1 MKKIYLSILM
11 TLCPLL
17 PGMAQQ
23 VSQTGREA
31 VGQTGLRASAAQ
43 TSKPFLQE
51 GKEWYTRCVHYFLG
65 ESFHTERIEG
75 DTILDGVAYKKLY
88 DGNVVEGF
96 LREENG
102 KVFGKVGS
110 YYDAYDTSDWSSHL
124 VYDFSLGKGDTT
136 VSHDY
141 FRLNVNTVDTILV
154 DGESYRRLGIGCYS
168 YYGGGTDYSN
178 GDTQQYWV
186 EGIGSDVGP
195 DPGPGF
201 DWVTSS
207 YMTFDSCKVDGKL
220 LFTSNDFLRIPH
232 CDRQW
237 ICADYRKTNNIETH
251 ELYFLRHGRRSY
263 ACAGETT
270 LNGKT
275 YQKVYSNKYL
285 FAMRREGGRV
295 LADADSYRAAFAQA
309 SDVYP
314 TNDEGEYILYDYDAH
329 VGDAYLGTK
338 YTVVQE
344 GDTTLSDGQSRRML
358 VLSSG
363 HRLIEGVGCVNV
375 QGTPFDYLCHDNAP
389 NTFFDFS
396 LLENYY
402 DAEGHRIYVNTREKA
417 YEAIVAGVQTV
428 ATSDRLAS
436 DDRIYDLQG
445 RRMDV
450 RHLPKGIYIQHGK
463 KFVVK

>member
-23 VSQTGREA
+23 VSQTGRET

-43 TSKPFLQE
+43 VSKPFLQE
-51 GKEWYTRCVHYFLG
+51 GKEWYYRSVYGPRGADINYYCKI
-65 ESFHTERIEG
+65 SG
-75 DTILDGVAYKKLY
+75 DTLVRDVSYWKLVNWQGKFLDGLHEEGHKVSSVSAGGLFDFNLQLNDTLK
-88 DGNVVEGF
+88 DEFGVV
-96 LREENG
+96 
-102 KVFGKVGS
+102 VS
-110 YYDAYDTSDWSSHL
+110 TS
-124 VYDFSLGKGDTT
+124 
-136 VSHDY
+136 
-141 FRLNVNTVDTILV
+141 DTILV
-154 DGESYRRLGIGCYS
+154 DEQRYFRLGIAPIDS
-168 YYGGGTDYSN
+168 YYEESRFASPRE
-178 GDTQQYWV
+178 YWV
-186 EGIGSDVGP
+186 EGIGSSYGLYPIWGMFIIGP
-195 DPGPGF
+195 HDEL
-201 DWVTSS
+201 
-207 YMTFDSCKVDGKL
+207 DSCRVDGKL
-220 LFTSNDFLRIPH
+220 LFTRNDFLRVPQSQ
-232 CDRQW
+232 RQW
-237 ICADYRKTNNIETH
+237 VQGDYRIYPANTPYLINYAKRTYAAVG
-251 ELYFLRHGRRSY
+251 ELEIGGR
-263 ACAGETT
+263 
-270 LNGKT
+270 T
-275 YQKVYSNKYL
+275 YQKIYNCTKSRCAGLDPGPRYSYL

-309 SDVYP
+309 SNVYP
-314 TNDEGEYILYDYDAH
+314 TNEEGEYILYDYDAH
-329 VGDAYLGTK
+329 VGDAYLGTQ

-402 DAEGHRIYVNTREKA
+402 DAEGHRIYVNAREKA
-417 YEAIVAGVQTV
+417 YEAIVAGVETV

-436 DDRIYDLQG
+436 DDRVYDLQG

>member
-23 VSQTGREA
+23 VSQTGRET

-43 TSKPFLQE
+43 TPKPFLQE
-51 GKEWYTRCVHYFLG
+51 GKEWYYRSVYGPRGADINYYCKI
-65 ESFHTERIEG
+65 SG
-75 DTILDGVAYKKLY
+75 DTLVRDVSYCKLVNWQGKFLDGLHEEGRKVSSVSAGGLFDFDLQLNDTLK
-88 DGNVVEGF
+88 DEFGVV
-96 LREENG
+96 
-102 KVFGKVGS
+102 VS
-110 YYDAYDTSDWSSHL
+110 TS
-124 VYDFSLGKGDTT
+124 
-136 VSHDY
+136 
-141 FRLNVNTVDTILV
+141 DTILV
-154 DGESYRRLGIGCYS
+154 DGQRYFRLGIAPIDS
-168 YYGGGTDYSN
+168 YYEESRFASPME
-178 GDTQQYWV
+178 YWV
-186 EGIGSDVGP
+186 EGIGSSYGLYPIWGMFIVGP
-195 DPGPGF
+195 HDEL
-201 DWVTSS
+201 
-207 YMTFDSCKVDGKL
+207 DSCRVDGKL
-220 LFTSNDFLRIPH
+220 LFTRNDFLRVPQSQ
-232 CDRQW
+232 RQW
-237 ICADYRKTNNIETH
+237 VQGDYRIYPANTPYLINYATRTYAAVG
-251 ELYFLRHGRRSY
+251 ELEIGGR
-263 ACAGETT
+263 
-270 LNGKT
+270 T
-275 YQKVYSNKYL
+275 YQKIYNCTKSRCAGLDPGPRYSYL

-309 SDVYP
+309 SNVYP

-329 VGDAYLGTK
+329 VGDAYLGTQ

-363 HRLIEGVGCVNV
+363 HRLIEGVGCVNM

-396 LLENYY
+396 LLENHY

-417 YEAIVAGVQTV
+417 YEAIVAGVETV

-436 DDRIYDLQG
+436 DDRVYDLQG

>member
-23 VSQTGREA
+23 VSQTGRET

-43 TSKPFLQE
+43 TPKPFLQE

-65 ESFHTERIEG
+65 EFFHTERIEG

-102 KVFGKVGS
+102 KVLGKVGS
-110 YYDAYDTSDWSSHL
+110 YYDDYDTSDWSSHL

-154 DGESYRRLGIGCYS
+154 DGEPYRRLGIGCYS

-178 GDTQQYWV
+178 GDTQEYWV

-201 DWVTSS
+201 DWVTSF

-220 LFTSNDFLRIPH
+220 LFTSNDFLRAPH
-232 CDRQW
+232 SDRQW
-237 ICADYRKTNNIETH
+237 ICADYRKTNHWETH

-285 FAMRREGGRV
+285 FAMRREDGRV

-329 VGDAYLGTK
+329 VGDAYLGTQ

-363 HRLIEGVGCVNV
+363 HRLIEGVGCVNM

-428 ATSDRLAS
+428 ATSDRLAT
-436 DDRIYDLQG
+436 DDRVYDLQG

-450 RHLPKGIYIQHGK
+450 RHLPKGIYIQHGR

>member
-1 MKKIYLSILM
+1 MGNNKMKIFRR
-11 TLCPLL
+11 LCVVVCLL
-17 PGMAQQ
+17 NTYGLTVSAQS
-23 VSQTGREA
+23 V
-31 VGQTGLRASAAQ
+31 VN
-43 TSKPFLQE
+43 KPFLQE

-110 YYDAYDTSDWSSHL
+110 YYDAYDTSDWSEHL

-136 VSHDY
+136 VFHDD

-154 DGESYRRLGIGCYS
+154 DGEPYRRLGIGCYS
-168 YYGGGTDYSN
+168 YSGGGTDYSN
-178 GDTQQYWV
+178 GNTQQYWV

-195 DPGPGF
+195 DPEPGF
-201 DWVTSS
+201 LWVTSS

-285 FAMRREGGRV
+285 FAMRREDGRV

-309 SDVYP
+309 SNVYP
-314 TNDEGEYILYDYDAH
+314 TNEEGEYILYDYDAH
-329 VGDAYLGTK
+329 VGDAYLGTQ
-338 YTVVQE
+338 YTVVEE

-389 NTFFDFS
+389 NTFFTFS

-417 YEAIVAGVQTV
+417 YEAIVAGVETV
-428 ATSDRLAS
+428 ATSDRLAT
-436 DDRIYDLQG
+436 DDRVYDLQG

>member
-23 VSQTGREA
+23 VSQTGRET

-43 TSKPFLQE
+43 VSKPFLQE
-51 GKEWYTRCVHYFLG
+51 GKEWYYRSVYGPRGADINYYCKI
-65 ESFHTERIEG
+65 SG
-75 DTILDGVAYKKLY
+75 DTLVRDVSYWKLVNWQGKFLDGLHEEGHKVSSVSAGGLFDFNLQLNDTLK
-88 DGNVVEGF
+88 DEFGVV
-96 LREENG
+96 
-102 KVFGKVGS
+102 VS
-110 YYDAYDTSDWSSHL
+110 TS
-124 VYDFSLGKGDTT
+124 
-136 VSHDY
+136 
-141 FRLNVNTVDTILV
+141 DTILV
-154 DGESYRRLGIGCYS
+154 DEQRYFRLGIAPIDS
-168 YYGGGTDYSN
+168 YYEESRFASPRE
-178 GDTQQYWV
+178 YWV
-186 EGIGSDVGP
+186 EGIGSSYGLYPIWGMFIIGP
-195 DPGPGF
+195 HDEL
-201 DWVTSS
+201 
-207 YMTFDSCKVDGKL
+207 DSCRVDGKL
-220 LFTSNDFLRIPH
+220 LFTRNDFLRVPQSQ
-232 CDRQW
+232 RQW
-237 ICADYRKTNNIETH
+237 VQGDYRIYPANTPYLINYAKRTYAAVG
-251 ELYFLRHGRRSY
+251 ELEIGGR
-263 ACAGETT
+263 
-270 LNGKT
+270 T
-275 YQKVYSNKYL
+275 YQKIYNCTKSRCAGLDPGPRYSYL
-285 FAMRREGGRV
+285 FAMRREGGRM

-314 TNDEGEYILYDYDAH
+314 TNEEGEYILYDYDAH
-329 VGDAYLGTK
+329 VGDAYLGTQ
-338 YTVVQE
+338 YTVVEE

-402 DAEGHRIYVNTREKA
+402 DAEGHRIYVNAREKA
-417 YEAIVAGVQTV
+417 YEAIVAGVETV

-436 DDRIYDLQG
+436 DDRVYDLQG

>member
-23 VSQTGREA
+23 LSQHGRET
-31 VGQTGLRASAAQ
+31 VCLSGLRASAAQ
-43 TSKPFLQE
+43 TPMPFLQE
-51 GKEWYTRCVHYFLG
+51 GKEWYYRSVYAPRG
-65 ESFHTERIEG
+65 ADENYYRKISG
-75 DTILDGVAYKKLY
+75 DTLVGDVSYWKLVNWQGKFVDGLHEEGHKVSSVSAGGLFDFNLQLNDTLKDDYS
-88 DGNVVEGF
+88 GMSIVV
-96 LREENG
+96 
-102 KVFGKVGS
+102 S
-110 YYDAYDTSDWSSHL
+110 TS
-124 VYDFSLGKGDTT
+124 
-136 VSHDY
+136 
-141 FRLNVNTVDTILV
+141 DTILV
-154 DGESYRRLGIGCYS
+154 DGQRYFRLGIAPIDS
-168 YYGGGTDYSN
+168 YYEDSRFASPRE
-178 GDTQQYWV
+178 YWV
-186 EGIGSDVGP
+186 EGIGSSYGLYPIWGMFIVGP
-195 DPGPGF
+195 HDEL
-201 DWVTSS
+201 
-207 YMTFDSCKVDGKL
+207 DSCRVDGKL
-220 LFTSNDFLRIPH
+220 LFTRNDFLRVPQSQ
-232 CDRQW
+232 RQW
-237 ICADYRKTNNIETH
+237 VQGDYRIYPANTPYLINYAKRTYAAVG
-251 ELYFLRHGRRSY
+251 ELEIGGR
-263 ACAGETT
+263 
-270 LNGKT
+270 T
-275 YQKVYSNKYL
+275 YQKIYNCTKSRCAGLDPGPRYSYL

-329 VGDAYLGTK
+329 VGDAYLGTQ

-417 YEAIVAGVQTV
+417 YEAIVAGVETV

-436 DDRIYDLQG
+436 DDRVYDLQG

-450 RHLPKGIYIQHGK
+450 RHLPKGIYIKHGK

>member
-23 VSQTGREA
+23 VSQTGRET

-43 TSKPFLQE
+43 VSKPFLQE
-51 GKEWYTRCVHYFLG
+51 GKEWYYRSVYGPRGADINYYCKI
-65 ESFHTERIEG
+65 SG
-75 DTILDGVAYKKLY
+75 DTLVRDVSYWKLVNWQGKLLDSLHEEGQKGSSVSAGGLFDFNLQLNDTLKDEFGV
-88 DGNVVEGF
+88 VV
-96 LREENG
+96 
-102 KVFGKVGS
+102 S
-110 YYDAYDTSDWSSHL
+110 TS
-124 VYDFSLGKGDTT
+124 
-136 VSHDY
+136 
-141 FRLNVNTVDTILV
+141 DTILV
-154 DGESYRRLGIGCYS
+154 DEQRYFRLGIAPIDS
-168 YYGGGTDYSN
+168 YYEESRFASPRE
-178 GDTQQYWV
+178 YWV
-186 EGIGSDVGP
+186 EGIGSSYGLYPIWGMFIIGP
-195 DPGPGF
+195 HDEL
-201 DWVTSS
+201 
-207 YMTFDSCKVDGKL
+207 DSCRVDGKL
-220 LFTSNDFLRIPH
+220 LFTRNDFLRVPQSQ
-232 CDRQW
+232 RQW
-237 ICADYRKTNNIETH
+237 VQGDYRIYPANTPYLINYAKRTYAAVG
-251 ELYFLRHGRRSY
+251 ELEIGGR
-263 ACAGETT
+263 
-270 LNGKT
+270 T
-275 YQKVYSNKYL
+275 YQKIYNCTKSRCAGLDPGPRYSYL

-314 TNDEGEYILYDYDAH
+314 TNEEGEYILYDYDAH
-329 VGDAYLGTK
+329 VGDAYLGTQ
-338 YTVVQE
+338 YTVVEE

-402 DAEGHRIYVNTREKA
+402 DAEGHRIYVNAREKA
-417 YEAIVAGVQTV
+417 YEAIVAGVETV

-436 DDRIYDLQG
+436 DDRVYDLQG

>member
-23 VSQTGREA
+23 VSQTGRET

-43 TSKPFLQE
+43 TPMPFLQE
-51 GKEWYTRCVHYFLG
+51 GKEWYYRSVYGPRGADINYYCKI
-65 ESFHTERIEG
+65 SG
-75 DTILDGVAYKKLY
+75 DTLVRDVSYWKLVNWQGKFLDGLHEEGRKVSSVSAGGLFDFDLQLNDTLK
-88 DGNVVEGF
+88 DEFGVV
-96 LREENG
+96 
-102 KVFGKVGS
+102 VS
-110 YYDAYDTSDWSSHL
+110 TS
-124 VYDFSLGKGDTT
+124 
-136 VSHDY
+136 
-141 FRLNVNTVDTILV
+141 DTILV
-154 DGESYRRLGIGCYS
+154 DGQRYFRLGIAPIDS
-168 YYGGGTDYSN
+168 YYEESHFASPME
-178 GDTQQYWV
+178 YWV
-186 EGIGSDVGP
+186 EGIGSSYGLYPIWGMFIIGP
-195 DPGPGF
+195 HDEL
-201 DWVTSS
+201 
-207 YMTFDSCKVDGKL
+207 DSCRVDGKL
-220 LFTSNDFLRIPH
+220 LFTRNDFLRVPQSQ
-232 CDRQW
+232 RQW
-237 ICADYRKTNNIETH
+237 VQGDYRIYPANTPYLINYAKRTYAAVG
-251 ELYFLRHGRRSY
+251 ELEIGGR
-263 ACAGETT
+263 
-270 LNGKT
+270 T
-275 YQKVYSNKYL
+275 YQKIYNCTKSRCAGLDPGPRYSYL

-329 VGDAYLGTK
+329 VGDAYLGTQ

-363 HRLIEGVGCVNV
+363 HRLIEGVGCVNM

-402 DAEGHRIYVNTREKA
+402 DAEGHRIYVNTCEKA
-417 YEAIVAGVQTV
+417 YEAIVAGVETV

-436 DDRIYDLQG
+436 DDRVYDLQG

>member
-23 VSQTGREA
+23 VSQTGRET

-43 TSKPFLQE
+43 VSKPFLQE
-51 GKEWYTRCVHYFLG
+51 GKEWYYRSVYGPRGADINYYCKI
-65 ESFHTERIEG
+65 SG
-75 DTILDGVAYKKLY
+75 DTLVRDVSYWKLVNWQGKFLDGLHEEGHKVSSVSAGGLFDFNLQLNDTLK
-88 DGNVVEGF
+88 DEFGVV
-96 LREENG
+96 
-102 KVFGKVGS
+102 VS
-110 YYDAYDTSDWSSHL
+110 TS
-124 VYDFSLGKGDTT
+124 
-136 VSHDY
+136 
-141 FRLNVNTVDTILV
+141 DTILV
-154 DGESYRRLGIGCYS
+154 DEQRYFRLGIAPIDS
-168 YYGGGTDYSN
+168 YYEESRFASPRE
-178 GDTQQYWV
+178 YWV
-186 EGIGSDVGP
+186 EGIGSSYGLYPIWGMFIIGP
-195 DPGPGF
+195 HDEL
-201 DWVTSS
+201 
-207 YMTFDSCKVDGKL
+207 DSCRVDGKL
-220 LFTSNDFLRIPH
+220 LFTRNDFLRVPQSQ
-232 CDRQW
+232 RQW
-237 ICADYRKTNNIETH
+237 VQGDYRIYPANTPYLINYATRTYAAVG
-251 ELYFLRHGRRSY
+251 ELEIGGR
-263 ACAGETT
+263 
-270 LNGKT
+270 T
-275 YQKVYSNKYL
+275 YQKIYNCTKSRCAGLDPGPRYSYL

-314 TNDEGEYILYDYDAH
+314 TNEEGEYILYDYDAH
-329 VGDAYLGTK
+329 VGDAYLGTQ
-338 YTVVQE
+338 YTVVEE

-402 DAEGHRIYVNTREKA
+402 DAEGHRIYVNAREKA
-417 YEAIVAGVQTV
+417 YEAIVAGVETV

-436 DDRIYDLQG
+436 DDRVYDLQG

>member
-1 MKKIYLSILM
+1 MKKIYLFILM

-23 VSQTGREA
+23 VSQTGRET

-65 ESFHTERIEG
+65 EFFHTERIEG

-154 DGESYRRLGIGCYS
+154 DGEPYRRLGIGCYS
-168 YYGGGTDYSN
+168 YYGGDTDYSKGN
-178 GDTQQYWV
+178 TQQYWV

-309 SDVYP
+309 SNVYP

-329 VGDAYLGTK
+329 VGDAYLGT
-338 YTVVQE
+338 Q
-344 GDTTLSDGQSRRML
+344 
-358 VLSSG
+358 
-363 HRLIEGVGCVNV
+363 
-375 QGTPFDYLCHDNAP
+375 
-389 NTFFDFS
+389 
-396 LLENYY
+396 
-402 DAEGHRIYVNTREKA
+402 
-417 YEAIVAGVQTV
+417 
-428 ATSDRLAS
+428 
-436 DDRIYDLQG
+436 
-445 RRMDV
+445 
-450 RHLPKGIYIQHGK
+450 
-463 KFVVK
+463 

>member
-23 VSQTGREA
+23 VSQTGRET

-43 TSKPFLQE
+43 VSKPFLQE
-51 GKEWYTRCVHYFLG
+51 GKEWYYRSVYGPRGADINYYCKI
-65 ESFHTERIEG
+65 SG
-75 DTILDGVAYKKLY
+75 DTLVRDVSYWKLVNWQGKFLDGLHEEGHKVSSVSAGGLFDFNLQLNDTLK
-88 DGNVVEGF
+88 DEFGVV
-96 LREENG
+96 
-102 KVFGKVGS
+102 VS
-110 YYDAYDTSDWSSHL
+110 TS
-124 VYDFSLGKGDTT
+124 
-136 VSHDY
+136 
-141 FRLNVNTVDTILV
+141 DTILV
-154 DGESYRRLGIGCYS
+154 DEQRYFRLGIAPIDS
-168 YYGGGTDYSN
+168 YYEESRFASPRE
-178 GDTQQYWV
+178 YWV
-186 EGIGSDVGP
+186 EGIGSSYGLYPIWGMFIIGP
-195 DPGPGF
+195 HDEL
-201 DWVTSS
+201 
-207 YMTFDSCKVDGKL
+207 DSCRVDGKL
-220 LFTSNDFLRIPH
+220 LFTRNDFLRVPQSQ
-232 CDRQW
+232 RQW
-237 ICADYRKTNNIETH
+237 VQGDYRIYPANTPYLINYAKRTYAAVG
-251 ELYFLRHGRRSY
+251 ELEIGGR
-263 ACAGETT
+263 
-270 LNGKT
+270 T
-275 YQKVYSNKYL
+275 YQKIYNCTKSRCAGLDPGPRYSYL

-314 TNDEGEYILYDYDAH
+314 TNEEGEYILYDYDAH
-329 VGDAYLGTK
+329 VGDAYLGTQ
-338 YTVVQE
+338 YTVVEE

-402 DAEGHRIYVNTREKA
+402 DAEGHRIYVNAREKA
-417 YEAIVAGVQTV
+417 YEAIVAGVETV

-436 DDRIYDLQG
+436 DDRVYDLQG